1 MTTEAPH
8 KDPMTADRLLPEEI
22 SNPKTGEI
30 SNLKTG
36 ETGARPVTEIMAKA
50 GERDQVHPGE
60 IDQEMTVKDIKVRF
74 VPSYLQ

>member
-8 KDPMTADRLLPEEI
+8 KDPMTSHPQDADRLLPE
-22 SNPKTGEI
+22 EI

-60 IDQEMTVKDIKVRF
+60 IDQETTVKDIKD
-74 VPSYLQ
+74 